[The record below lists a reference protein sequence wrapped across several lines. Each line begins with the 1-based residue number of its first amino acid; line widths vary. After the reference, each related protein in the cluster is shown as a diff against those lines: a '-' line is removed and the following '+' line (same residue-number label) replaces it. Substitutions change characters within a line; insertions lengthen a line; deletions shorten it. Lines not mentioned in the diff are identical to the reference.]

1 MIKIGIT
8 ERGDAAL
15 DFSWYDKLNTVS
27 GAILI
32 TKNITDEF
40 IHRVMQAY
48 QNGYKLIIH
57 ATCTGW
63 GQSIIEPNVP
73 PYHSQLSQLKKL
85 IRKGFPLE
93 QCVLRIDP
101 IFPTSNGLKRVCEV
115 LDMAFDMQLLPRM
128 RVRIS
133 IFDEYPHVKERFRK
147 IGFVPIYG
155 SNFYASKSM
164 MDDVCNTLSQYDIQ
178 FHTCAEPYLN
188 SPDGLFV
195 HSGCISEIDL
205 RILGLQLDL
214 NTKVNM
220 QNRNGC
226 LCLSCKTELLNCK
239 HPCKHQCIYCY
250 WK

>member
-15 DFSWYDKLNTVS
+15 DFSWYDKLSTVS

-63 GQSIIEPNVP
+63 GQSIIE
-73 PYHSQLSQLKKL
+73 
-85 IRKGFPLE
+85 
-93 QCVLRIDP
+93 
-101 IFPTSNGLKRVCEV
+101 
-115 LDMAFDMQLLPRM
+115 
-128 RVRIS
+128 
-133 IFDEYPHVKERFRK
+133 
-147 IGFVPIYG
+147 
-155 SNFYASKSM
+155 
-164 MDDVCNTLSQYDIQ
+164 
-178 FHTCAEPYLN
+178 
-188 SPDGLFV
+188 
-195 HSGCISEIDL
+195 
-205 RILGLQLDL
+205 
-214 NTKVNM
+214 
-220 QNRNGC
+220 
-226 LCLSCKTELLNCK
+226 K

>member
-73 PYHSQLSQLKKL
+73 PYHSQLSQLRKL
-85 IRKGFPLE
+85 IKKGFPLE

-147 IGFVPIYG
+147 IGFAPIYG

-164 MDDVCNTLSQYDIQ
+164 MDDV
-178 FHTCAEPYLN
+178 
-188 SPDGLFV
+188 
-195 HSGCISEIDL
+195 
-205 RILGLQLDL
+205 
-214 NTKVNM
+214 
-220 QNRNGC
+220 
-226 LCLSCKTELLNCK
+226 
-239 HPCKHQCIYCY
+239 
-250 WK
+250 

>member
-73 PYHSQLSQLKKL
+73 PYHSQLSQLRKL
-85 IRKGFPLE
+85 IKKGFPLE

-133 IFDEYPHVKERFRK
+133 IFDEYPQ
-147 IGFVPIYG
+147 
-155 SNFYASKSM
+155 S
-164 MDDVCNTLSQYDIQ
+164 L
-178 FHTCAEPYLN
+178 
-188 SPDGLFV
+188 
-195 HSGCISEIDL
+195 
-205 RILGLQLDL
+205 
-214 NTKVNM
+214 
-220 QNRNGC
+220 
-226 LCLSCKTELLNCK
+226 
-239 HPCKHQCIYCY
+239 
-250 WK
+250 